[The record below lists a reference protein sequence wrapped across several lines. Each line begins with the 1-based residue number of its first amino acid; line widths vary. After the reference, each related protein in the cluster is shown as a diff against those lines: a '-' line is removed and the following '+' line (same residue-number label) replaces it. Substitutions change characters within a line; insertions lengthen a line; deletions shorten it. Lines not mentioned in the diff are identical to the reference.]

1 MKREI
6 LEVRPQRTPLERVIP
21 LSTPYTVFIDPC
33 GACNFTCNFCPCNM
47 SNYRDQDRHKIMSF
61 ELFKKIVDDMKEFDR
76 KIKVVNL
83 FSFGEPL
90 LNKQFPDMVRYL
102 KNQDVC
108 DEIRTISNG
117 SLLNPKLNQVLVES
131 GLDFIRI
138 SVEALSTEGYKL
150 ISGVN
155 IDFDEFIENIRDLY
169 HRSRGKL
176 QIQAKIVNSSL
187 KSEENVQR
195 FFDIF
200 TPIADYVNIEDIKY
214 DWSEFAEINYPDDS
228 IRVHDTHCGGEV
240 CARPL
245 IHMVIHSNGE
255 VGACCTDWKF
265 KTVYGDVK
273 TQSLKQIWNS
283 EKLRQFQIMH
293 LAKKRNELD
302 FCRTCT
308 LKSDDNID
316 DVSEIILD
324 KLMGRK

>member
-1 MKREI
+1 MQREI
-6 LEVRPQRTPLERVIP
+6 LEIRPVRTPLEKVVP
-21 LSTPYTVFIDPC
+21 LSTPYTVFIDPS

-47 SNYRDQDRHKIMSF
+47 SDYMNQERHKIMPLQ
-61 ELFKKIVDDMKEFDR
+61 LFRKIVDDLAQFDK

-90 LNKQFPDMVRYL
+90 LNKDLPQMIRYL
-102 KNQDVC
+102 KESDVC

-117 SLLNPKLNQVLVES
+117 SLLNPDLNQTLVDS

-138 SVEALSTEGYKL
+138 SVEALNAEGYKKICNVDL
-150 ISGVN
+150 
-155 IDFDEFIENIRDLY
+155 DFDNFLENIKDLY
-169 HRSRGKL
+169 NRSRGKME
-176 QIQAKIVNSSL
+176 IQAKIVNATL
-187 KSEENVQR
+187 KEEGDVEK

-214 DWSEFAEINYPDDS
+214 DWSEFNEIQYPTDS
-228 IRVHDTHCGGEV
+228 IQVNDAHYVEGGNI
-240 CARPL
+240 CSRHL

-273 TQSLKQIWNS
+273 KQSLKEIWQS
-283 EKLRQFQIMH
+283 QQLRHFQKMH
-293 LAKKRNELD
+293 LSGRRSELE

-308 LKSDDNID
+308 FKSFDKID
-316 DVSEIILD
+316 DVADIIL
-324 KLMGRK
+324 RNIER